1 MAVVDKKTEVDVN
14 GKPAVEAEQVQEVP
28 ARPNRDAY
36 QKMFAEDYPDVN
48 FDDKEARYGK
58 MVEDRKRYKQL
69 SESGRKLSGTL
80 GKHRWMAA
88 MWQDLSEDEEGAL
101 DPFTWMAKNG
111 VDIQRAIE
119 DEEYRKQIN
128 QYLSEWQQKQ
138 EENEAVNSEREENLK
153 SSGQALDDLSR
164 ELNLSD
170 EQCDRLWEHMFK
182 EVIVPGWFGEVSKDT
197 WKMALHAMNYD
208 QDIANAREES
218 AMQARNEKHAN
229 KVKNFNDSK
238 VPPSFSQGRGQ
249 RATPAP
255 KKSNGMMGFDEMKK
269 YGY

>member
-1 MAVVDKKTEVDVN
+1 
-14 GKPAVEAEQVQEVP
+14 
-28 ARPNRDAY
+28 
-36 QKMFAEDYPDVN
+36 
-48 FDDKEARYGK
+48 
-58 MVEDRKRYKQL
+58 
-69 SESGRKLSGTL
+69 
-80 GKHRWMAA
+80 

-128 QYLSEWQQKQ
+128 EFLNEWQKKQ
-138 EENEAVNSEREENLK
+138 EENDAVNAEREENLK
-153 SSGQALDDLSR
+153 ASGQALDELSR

-170 EQCDRLWEHMFK
+170 EQCNRLWEHMFK

-229 KVKNFNDSK
+229 KVKNFAEGK

-249 RATPAP
+249 KSQPAP
-255 KKSNGMMGFDEMKK
+255 KKSNGMMGFDEMKQ

>member
-1 MAVVDKKTEVDVN
+1 MAVVDKKTELDVN
-14 GKPAVEAEQVQEVP
+14 GKPVVEAEQTQEVP

-36 QKMFAEDYPDVN
+36 AKMFAEDYPDVD
-48 FDDKEARYGK
+48 FEDKEARYGK
-58 MVEDRKRYKQL
+58 MLEDRKNYKAI

-128 QYLSEWQQKQ
+128 QYLAEWQAKQ
-138 EENEAVNSEREENLK
+138 EENEAVNAEREENMK
-153 SSGQALDDLSR
+153 ASGEALAELSR

-170 EQCDRLWEHMFK
+170 EQCNRLWEHMFK
-182 EVIVPGWFGEVSKDT
+182 DIIVPGWFGEVTKDT
-197 WKMALHAMNYD
+197 WKSALHAMNYD

-229 KVKNFNDSK
+229 KVKSFDESK

-249 RATPAP
+249 KSTPEP
-255 KKSNGMMGFDEMKK
+255 KKKSMSMDFSDMKK
-269 YGY
+269 WGY